1 GVQLYEEQIM
11 INKMRTVN
19 KLAKELNMEVVNCQN
34 VN

>member
-1 GVQLYEEQIM
+1 M

>member
-1 GVQLYEEQIM
+1 